1 MRMMRVATGLLFLAA
16 AGCTPVDYGFGETH
30 RQNIALQVV
39 DPDPQYAGEEIEG
52 GSGERSADAVD
63 RYNKGEVRQPVSVNT
78 TSSSSGSSGA
88 SSSSGTGQ
96 PQE

>member
-1 MRMMRVATGLLFLAA
+1 MRRATIALGFVLVLAG
-16 AGCTPVDYGFGETH
+16 GCTPVDYGFGETH

-52 GSGERSADAVD
+52 GSGTRAVDAVD
-63 RYNKGEVRQPVSVNT
+63 RYNRGEVRQPVQINT
-78 TSSSSGSSGA
+78 TANSGTSASSGSGP
-88 SSSSGTGQ
+88 